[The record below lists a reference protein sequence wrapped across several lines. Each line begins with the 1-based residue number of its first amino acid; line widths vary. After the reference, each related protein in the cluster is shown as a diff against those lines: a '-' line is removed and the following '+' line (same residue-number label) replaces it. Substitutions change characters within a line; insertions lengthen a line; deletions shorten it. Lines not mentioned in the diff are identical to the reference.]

1 MLRKFEVTE
10 TLLVRIKLEKPEGV
24 LYKYI
29 KKENYAE
36 FLEEYPKEAI
46 LKGLI
51 ISEIKVIKE
60 YNTKKNKG

>member
-1 MLRKFEVTE
+1 LLREFEVPE

-24 LYKYI
+24 VYKYI
-29 KKENYAE
+29 KKANYPE

-46 LKGLI
+46 LKGFI

-60 YNTKKNKG
+60 YKTEKNRS